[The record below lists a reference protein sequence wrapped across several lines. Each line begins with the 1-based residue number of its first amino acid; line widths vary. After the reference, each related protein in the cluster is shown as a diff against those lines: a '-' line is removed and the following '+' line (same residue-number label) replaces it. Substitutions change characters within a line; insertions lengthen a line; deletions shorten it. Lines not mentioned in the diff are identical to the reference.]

1 VSEDQPRA
9 AEVKKQITPDL
20 ILELYNE
27 MLEMDDPQQQ
37 KERQAVIDVLSEHVG
52 QWLVTDVEKAARL
65 E

>member
-1 VSEDQPRA
+1 MSEDQPRA

-52 QWLVTDVEKAARL
+52 QWLITDVEKDARL